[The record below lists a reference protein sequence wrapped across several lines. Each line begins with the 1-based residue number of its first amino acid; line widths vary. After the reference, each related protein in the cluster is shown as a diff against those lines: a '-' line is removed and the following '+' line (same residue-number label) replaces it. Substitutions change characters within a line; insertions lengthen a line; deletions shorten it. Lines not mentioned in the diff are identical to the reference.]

1 MNLSGQKFT
10 KESIVKELVCV
21 ELTKNILQHL
31 YGVFNEIMSP
41 ICQNPDNQVGWT
53 DLVTKDLMEK
63 FNSYIAQVYVI
74 MGLIK
79 GRTML
84 PMPSHQLTSG
94 ENRDTT
100 PNKDKAHVFE
110 GSIITWTK
118 QIKNVLKLEPE

>member
-1 MNLSGQKFT
+1 
-10 KESIVKELVCV
+10 
-21 ELTKNILQHL
+21 
-31 YGVFNEIMSP
+31 
-41 ICQNPDNQVGWT
+41 
-53 DLVTKDLMEK
+53 
-63 FNSYIAQVYVI
+63 

-94 ENRDTT
+94 DNKDNT

-118 QIKNVLKLEPE
+118 